1 VKPTPQHT
9 PFVQASPVEHATP
22 QAPQFCES
30 VVSFTHAFPHIAAPL
45 GQAQMPP
52 WQVAPGGHVPAQ
64 VPAALS
70 PASWLP
76 AALVEAPL
84 AALTP
89 ALTLEP
95 ELPAVAPELI
105 PVALASIDPVPA
117 FPDAAPCW
125 EG

>member
-1 VKPTPQHT
+1 MKPTPQHT
-9 PFVQASPVEHATP
+9 PFVHASPVEHATP

-52 WQVAPGGHVPAQ
+52 WQLAPGGHVPAQ
-64 VPAALS
+64 V
-70 PASWLP
+70 ASSLP

-84 AALTP
+84 AELIP

-95 ELPAVAPELI
+95 ELPAMAPELI

-117 FPDAAPCW
+117 FPDEAPRW